1 MNNTIIIKEKSAKC
15 DRENEIEGE
24 RDRVGMRTNGER
36 GKTGEVATIC
46 GKKASRRK
54 DRKKTI
60 W

>member
-1 MNNTIIIKEKSAKC
+1 MKVK
-15 DRENEIEGE
+15 E
-24 RDRVGMRTNGER
+24 RDRVGMRTNGKR
-36 GKTGEVATIC
+36 GKTGVVATIC